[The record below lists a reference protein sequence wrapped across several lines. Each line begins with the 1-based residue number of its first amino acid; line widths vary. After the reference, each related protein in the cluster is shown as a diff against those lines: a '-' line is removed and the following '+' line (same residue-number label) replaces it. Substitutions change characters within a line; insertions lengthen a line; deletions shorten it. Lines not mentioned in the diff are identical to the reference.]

1 MFEGLAGAIAAV
13 RELDTDA
20 LSDTE
25 LRDAVVELH
34 TLTPQ
39 LEAVTTARVTAPWDA
54 RRCWATDNAR
64 SGAAWLAWKCHLEH
78 STARRRIRL
87 GRALRT
93 LPATEAAWLAGDI
106 TSSH

>member
-34 TLTPQ
+34 TLTQQ

-78 STARRRIRL
+78 STARRRIRQSL
-87 GRALRT
+87 AALWDNDDD
-93 LPATEAAWLAGDI
+93 ATTALANRVLK
-106 TSSH
+106 